1 MILQALIQLAE
12 NEKLIADPDFEFK
25 PVAWVVRLKD
35 DGGLIAVEDNRINL
49 NEGQTD
55 KRGKPV
61 KPKWVGRDVLIP
73 LFPNGRAGTKPPA
86 SFLVDMAKFIFGIDA
101 GKETSDPG
109 KLRLYV
115 ERFRQRVADCEAA
128 TADPSVA
135 AVRGMLDRVL
145 SGELA
150 VKLSDETGPSDLFMF
165 RVGRDDVPVHA
176 MPAAVAYW
184 KQCRAAPMAED
195 AGTQDVR
202 HCVVTGVPIFGD
214 PPLFPLI
221 KNVPGGGTM
230 GSGLLPFNG
239 PSSRT
244 WSSYGLEGNDNAP
257 VSRQAAE
264 AAATALNRLLDPRP
278 TNGAGEP
285 LPARRIKL
293 SEDTVVVFWSPSP
306 EANDVLNVLGDI
318 LDHRETTA
326 DVASLIASYRTG
338 TFRSLKGPAKF
349 YALTLTGT
357 TGRVIVRDWLES
369 SVAEIQSNLGNY
381 FDGLRLVRPAGP
393 GRLME
398 LDDSS
403 LPTLRDVKLA
413 AYREL
418 DDVPAPFGRE
428 WLRVAWGGPHAR
440 VPSGVVMRVIS
451 RIQIALAHG
460 DNPAQ
465 HAFSIL
471 KLFTSREGD
480 PHMRAFVNE
489 DHPNVAY
496 HCGRL
501 LATLDFAQQR
511 GLGETNT
518 SNVRRMLG
526 AIMTAPALY
535 LGRIR
540 RLTEVAYLP
549 KMEGDW
555 AAFLRDRIQSVSA
568 RLGDEIPRL
577 LQMRDQSTFFL
588 GFDQERT
595 FLQTHPPSKYRWQT
609 SAGVWVMSRGE
620 RDVVESLVKLLRPF
634 IYEPGLALAGDRMR
648 YPDFMIPAEKD
659 ADRIFIEYL
668 GMMDKPEYADRWK
681 SKQEEYAKIGLLPI
695 GAGGGRFGKLIV
707 LDHINHPDKTFIY
720 NELHK
725 HLGQPLADDDETTS
739 QKGA

>member
-1 MILQALIQLAE
+1 MLLQSLVQLAE
-12 NEKLIADPDFEFK
+12 NEKLIGDPDFEFK
-25 PVAWVVRLKD
+25 PVAWVVRLKE
-35 DGGLIAVEDNRINL
+35 DGSVIAIEDNRINL

-73 LFPNGRAGTKPPA
+73 LFPTGRAGTKPPA
-86 SFLVDMAKFIFGIDA
+86 SFLVDMAKFIFGIDP
-101 GKETSDPG
+101 GKESGEPA
-109 KLRLYV
+109 KLRAYI
-115 ERFRQRVADCEAA
+115 ERFRERVSDCEAA
-128 TADPSVA
+128 TGDSSVA
-135 AVRGMLDRVL
+135 AVRAMLDRVL
-145 SGELA
+145 AREPVAKLA
-150 VKLSDETGPSDLFMF
+150 EDAGPSDLFMF
-165 RVGRDDVPVHA
+165 RVGQDPVPVHSR
-176 MPAAVAYW
+176 PDVITYW
-184 KQCRAAPMAED
+184 KHCRAAPNARDGEAD
-195 AGTQDVR
+195 LR
-202 HCVVTGVPIFGD
+202 HCLVTGAPISGEL
-214 PPLFPLI
+214 PLFPLI

-244 WSSYGLEGNDNAP
+244 WSSYGLEGNENAP

-264 AAATALNRLLDPRP
+264 AAAVALNRLLDPRP

-285 LPARRIKL
+285 LPVRRIKL

-306 EANDVLNVLGDI
+306 EADDVLNVLGDI
-318 LDHRETTA
+318 LDHRDSTA
-326 DVASLIASYRTG
+326 DVANLVASYRTG
-338 TFRSLKGPAKF
+338 TFRPLKEPAKF
-349 YALTLTGT
+349 YAITLTGT

-369 SVAEIQSNLGNY
+369 TVSEIQANVADY
-381 FDGLRLVRPAGP
+381 FNGLRLVRPAGA
-393 GRLME
+393 GRLTE
-398 LDDSS
+398 LDDTA
-403 LPTLRDVKLA
+403 LPTLREIKLA

-418 DDVPAPFGRE
+418 GDVPAPFGRE

-440 VPSGVVMRVIS
+440 VPAGTVTRVIS

-460 DNPAQ
+460 DAPAQ

-471 KLFTSREGD
+471 KLFNSREGD
-480 PHMRAFVNE
+480 PDMRAFVNE

-535 LGRIR
+535 MGRLR

-549 KMEGDW
+549 KMDGHGP
-555 AAFLRDRIQSVSA
+555 AFLRDRIQSVSA
-568 RLGDEIPRL
+568 RIGDEIPRL

-595 FLQTHPPSKYRWQT
+595 FLQTHPPSKYKWQT

-620 RDVVESLVKLLRPF
+620 QHIVESLVKLLRPF
-634 IYEPGLALAGDRMR
+634 IYEPGLSIVGDRTR

-659 ADRIFIEYL
+659 TERIFIEYL
-668 GMMDKPEYADRWK
+668 GMTDKPAYAERWK
-681 SKQEEYAKIGLLPI
+681 AKQEEYHKIGLLPI
-695 GAGGGRFGKLIV
+695 DAGGGEFGKLIV
-707 LDHINHPDKTFIY
+707 LDHINHPDKTSIY
-720 NELHK
+720 SELHK
-725 HLGQPLADDDETTS
+725 HLGQPLADDDNETTS
-739 QKGA
+739 EKGA